1 MINYITDDQLI
12 INVFFVFLSAYIINP
27 LLFDEVYIS
36 DKVEISKDSI
46 ISSHKNHNIEK
57 FNFDSKDI
65 IKNINNVINTNFELL
80 DIYMMNNVQ
89 ILDWT
94 IRANNL
100 ILRLNHINSQNIIML
115 MHNNYD
121 VLINQGELLLGNDPN
136 TNPIFTQRLRDEIQ
150 KLRTKLLIMNAFKS
164 IIKSAMWVGCF
175 YYLGNVINN
184 LSIRYQNM
192 NQVAGDIRN
201 IGDRAVERN
210 FSNLKE
216 NRSLMFFLSYFSLH
230 GLYILIKRLP
240 WFRRGGK

>member
-1 MINYITDDQLI
+1 
-12 INVFFVFLSAYIINP
+12 
-27 LLFDEVYIS
+27 
-36 DKVEISKDSI
+36 
-46 ISSHKNHNIEK
+46 
-57 FNFDSKDI
+57 
-65 IKNINNVINTNFELL
+65 
-80 DIYMMNNVQ
+80 
-89 ILDWT
+89 
-94 IRANNL
+94 
-100 ILRLNHINSQNIIML
+100 
-115 MHNNYD
+115 
-121 VLINQGELLLGNDPN
+121 
-136 TNPIFTQRLRDEIQ
+136 LRDEIQ